1 MSFGLLTCLLAF
13 EHTMEMHRL
22 RHSNVTSAGSAK
34 VSVSAQKPNEISM
47 ANLREAAHNVTAS
60 TSQGLRGSA
69 AGHNLAASISQGLRG
84 SAGGHNLTGL
94 PQAGK
99 PIDLTKDENSDKGG
113 WKAQFEYD
121 TLRKKL
127 MGEEADDKS
136 AEEKAANEPAVHNS
150 VQNRT
155 QMHLLPAAASKAS
168 SSPRWAPPR
177 WNGTV
182 QNSVPNHKEMHS
194 NSPAEKASSSPR
206 WAPPRWNRTAA
217 LQQRV
222 VVNPRSQIIL
232 KKLQGGHKCDSH
244 MCKLDQAFV
253 LKLLEKGGRDRFSA
267 HRRHR
272 VKRHDK
278 KGTSVNQ
285 SAAPATGPRA
295 PAAVECYVILK
306 VSTDMD
312 KNLRCPER
320 CPLMVKDKFDDTFCS
335 FKC

>member
-84 SAGGHNLTGL
+84 STGGHNLTGL
-94 PQAGK
+94 PQAAK

-136 AEEKAANEPAVHNS
+136 AEEKAAKEGRDADDA
-150 VQNRT
+150 Q
-155 QMHLLPAAASKAS
+155 SKADK
-168 SSPRWAPPR
+168 AAKDAADAQKEADEAGKED
-177 WNGTV
+177 GTG
-182 QNSVPNHKEMHS
+182 KDED
-194 NSPAEKASSSPR
+194 
-206 WAPPRWNRTAA
+206 
-217 LQQRV
+217 
-222 VVNPRSQIIL
+222 
-232 KKLQGGHKCDSH
+232 GG
-244 MCKLDQAFV
+244 
-253 LKLLEKGGRDRFSA
+253 EKGEEE
-267 HRRHR
+267 
-272 VKRHDK
+272 
-278 KGTSVNQ
+278 
-285 SAAPATGPRA
+285 AAMP
-295 PAAVECYVILK
+295 
-306 VSTDMD
+306 
-312 KNLRCPER
+312 
-320 CPLMVKDKFDDTFCS
+320 
-335 FKC
+335 